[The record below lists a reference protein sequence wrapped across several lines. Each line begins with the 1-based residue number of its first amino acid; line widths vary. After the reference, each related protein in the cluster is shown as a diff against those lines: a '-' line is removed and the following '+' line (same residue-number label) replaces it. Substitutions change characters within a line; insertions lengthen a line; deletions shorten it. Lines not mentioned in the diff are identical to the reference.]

1 MGNDYEWSEYSKNK
15 AAEKQQKK
23 KEKKKNKNKEIGEMN
38 MSEEMNQDERTVK
51 RSHWKL
57 GCVFVGVLLHYRTY
71 NTQNVTCN
79 STCRLC
85 RC

>member
-57 GCVFVGVLLHYRTY
+57 GCVFVGVLLIIGLIILKMSLVL
-71 NTQNVTCN
+71 N
-79 STCRLC
+79 TCRLC